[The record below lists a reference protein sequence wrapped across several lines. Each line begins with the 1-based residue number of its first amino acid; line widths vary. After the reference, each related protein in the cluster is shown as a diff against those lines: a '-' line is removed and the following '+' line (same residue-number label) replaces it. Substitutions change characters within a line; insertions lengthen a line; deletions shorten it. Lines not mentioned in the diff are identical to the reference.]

1 LRLHLRAA
9 PLTVFIF
16 RAAQVLYKLRGQM
29 IMRKIARL
37 SRPYYLFQR
46 CFWLFFCHIFL
57 PVFFSAGIFL
67 RVIFCRRFSVGFF
80 LEDSEV
86 ANPFAIQTSIGNG
99 ENDLSIVA
107 LEGFVD
113 AHTAPQFEDAIQKAV
128 DTGSV
133 RIVVNCEKLNY
144 ISSAGL
150 GVFMSFIEEVRD
162 RGGDI
167 KICGL
172 TPKVRHTFEILG
184 FQDIFEMLD
193 DQQTAVQRFNA

>member
-1 LRLHLRAA
+1 
-9 PLTVFIF
+9 
-16 RAAQVLYKLRGQM
+16 LRGAM
-29 IMRKIARL
+29 FMLRL
-37 SRPYYLFQR
+37 SRFQAR
-46 CFWLFFCHIFL
+46 ITYSSLVLARIFL
-57 PVFFSAGIFL
+57 QI
-67 RVIFCRRFSVGFF
+67 F
-80 LEDSEV
+80 LEDYKV
-86 ANPFAIQTSIGNG
+86 ANPFAIQTSL

-113 AHTAPQFEDAIQKAV
+113 AHTAPQFENAIQKAV
-128 DTGSV
+128 DSGSV
-133 RIVVNCEKLNY
+133 RIVVDCEKLNY

-172 TPKVRHTFEILG
+172 TPKVKHTFEILG

-193 DQQTAVQRFNA
+193 DQQTALQRFNA